1 MYLTDREHIN
11 IDSIKQ
17 LCKISNPNRCGCTAL
32 HEYFYNYRSVNGKYK
47 YKYNGYYQYYS
58 SSDYENYNEYDYDR
72 TGMNSESDNI
82 SIKTEYEFYN
92 ETQDQST
99 QLVGYDIKL
108 KTNEDDFM
116 AMIDQWVPEI
126 D

>member
-1 MYLTDREHIN
+1 
-11 IDSIKQ
+11 
-17 LCKISNPNRCGCTAL
+17 
-32 HEYFYNYRSVNGKYK
+32 
-47 YKYNGYYQYYS
+47 
-58 SSDYENYNEYDYDR
+58 
-72 TGMNSESDNI
+72 MNSESDNI
-82 SIKTEYEFYN
+82 SIKTEYEFYD